1 MDFSLFILAAGG
13 ICNALMHKMPND
25 FPFALQ
31 NYTFIM
37 PYCGSPPKKMHLV
50 QNKPMKHPITK

>member
-1 MDFSLFILAAGG
+1 MGFSLFILCSRG
-13 ICNALMHKMPND
+13 ICNALMHKMYND

-37 PYCGSPPKKMHLV
+37 PYCGSTLKKMHLV
-50 QNKPMKHPITK
+50 QNKPI

>member
-37 PYCGSPPKKMHLV
+37 PYCGRHINNFHFMVEQMSRKLMM
-50 QNKPMKHPITK
+50 N

>member
-50 QNKPMKHPITK
+50 QNKPI